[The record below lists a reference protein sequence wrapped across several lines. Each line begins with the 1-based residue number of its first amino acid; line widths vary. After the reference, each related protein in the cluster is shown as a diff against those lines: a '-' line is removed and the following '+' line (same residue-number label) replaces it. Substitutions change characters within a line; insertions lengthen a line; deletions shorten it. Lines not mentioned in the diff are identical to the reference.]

1 MVGNPEPGQFF
12 RRQCPSRITL
22 QMGVSALPHEMML
35 QSLELWGTLIIPLV
49 PKELTAKSSP
59 SLVSVTVPVSVQ
71 THSALP
77 SDRAFQPGVD
87 LSLVF
92 KGWGPF
98 PAVRG
103 VRNQTGA
110 WDRAGASRNP
120 ILSDGS
126 TAAEKLTEYTPGHS
140 FAYEVTGFTNI
151 VLRRL
156 AYGVRGEWTFT
167 RGGSGTVI
175 RWTYEFEPLR
185 RRYWLVRHVLAPL
198 WRHYMQAGVEA
209 AARAAED
216 R

>member
-1 MVGNPEPGQFF
+1 MLL
-12 RRQCPSRITL
+12 ITKKD
-22 QMGVSALPHEMML
+22 
-35 QSLELWGTLIIPLV
+35 I
-49 PKELTAKSSP
+49 
-59 SLVSVTVPVSVQ
+59 TVPVTVQ
-71 THSALP
+71 TRTALP
-77 SDRAFQPGVD
+77 PDRAFQPAVD

-98 PAVRG
+98 PAVNG
-103 VRNQTGA
+103 VRNQTGE
-110 WDRAGASRNP
+110 WDHAGVSRNP

-126 TAAEKLTEYTPGHS
+126 IASEKITEYTPGHS

-156 AYGVRGEWTFT
+156 VSGVRGEWTYT
-167 RGGSGTVI
+167 PDGSGTVI
-175 RWTYEFEPLR
+175 RWTYEFKPLR
-185 RRYWLVRHVLAPL
+185 RRYWLVRRVLTPL